1 MKHAV
6 NIHNQYRCVSTYPL
20 EDFNEPEVI
29 TLRPTEVESA
39 TAATERARTGNG
51 DYLPL
56 KREHWA
62 VLCAAI
68 SLCFALATIC
78 KYMFWPNVRICG
90 CKQVELQRNDNLSNR
105 RELRP
110 QSKSSYLV
118 FNPKSRYK
126 TLSFALPVNDSK
138 ESEASTIDQSKKSLI
153 PNTPGVQAFKKDLTN
168 QLLPSVLGEEDIEN
182 GEYTAQLSSA
192 EVDLPCTNETVTIEV
207 ISSSFPLPERFFHAP
222 KRCSQEEN

>member
-1 MKHAV
+1 MGGKKF
-6 NIHNQYRCVSTYPL
+6 QCVSTYPL
-20 EDFNEPEVI
+20 EEFNEPEVI
-29 TLRPTEVESA
+29 TLRPTQVESA

-68 SLCFALATIC
+68 SLCFVLATIC

-110 QSKSSYLV
+110 QYSWDETTT
-118 FNPKSRYK
+118 
-126 TLSFALPVNDSK
+126 TLALPLNNSNETKVYTANQSK
-138 ESEASTIDQSKKSLI
+138 ESVI
-153 PNTPGVQAFKKDLTN
+153 PNTPGVQAFKKDLIN
-168 QLLPSVLGEEDIEN
+168 QLLPTVLGEEDIEN

-222 KRCSQEEN
+222 KRCSQEKI